1 MISLRNQRVLAIE
14 SGKNI
19 GFSYEFGKSYE
30 FESQSGISLTKC
42 VDPLKDMSFQSLPYN
57 MFIYM
62 YLLAQTES
70 IES

>member
-42 VDPLKDMSFQSLPYN
+42 VDPLKDMSFQESSL
-57 MFIYM
+57 
-62 YLLAQTES
+62 
-70 IES
+70 